1 MLITISGFFGS
12 GGDELGRELSR
23 RLDYKTYD
31 NELMEK
37 AVRESGIDMRRS
49 TLAFY
54 DEDDDGLDGLSG
66 DTYHSALLSLQ
77 MDVLPI
83 GSKDPEPVVRNYKA
97 DVLSLYMDSAPISV
111 QRRTIPVIHRK
122 DEIERLRFAQAKVVL
137 DAAEQGNAV
146 FFGRC
151 SSYILGR
158 RDDTL
163 RIFTYASLDSC
174 RERIR
179 HHFDIPDD
187 GKADELIRKTNM
199 RRGIYFET
207 FTGQKWD
214 DLKNYDLCINTDAL
228 SFDGALDLILKAI
241 AARS

>member
-12 GGDELGRELSR
+12 GGAELGRELSR

-49 TLAFY
+49 TMAFY
-54 DEDDDGLDGLSG
+54 DEDDDGLDDLSG
-66 DTYHSALLSLQ
+66 DTYHDALIRLQ

-83 GSKDPEPVVRNYKA
+83 GKKNMEPIAQNYHS
-97 DVLSLYMDSAPISV
+97 DVLSLYMDSAPISA
-111 QRRTIPVIHRK
+111 QRKTIPMIHRK

-137 DAAEQGNAV
+137 DAAEQGNAI

-151 SSYILGR
+151 SSYILGQ
-158 RDDTL
+158 RDDAL

-179 HHFDIPDD
+179 QHFDIQDD
-187 GKADELIRKTNM
+187 DKLDELIWKTNT

-214 DLKNYDLCINTDAL
+214 DLKNYDLCLNTDAL
-228 SFDGALDLILKAI
+228 SFDGALALILNAI
-241 AARS
+241 ETKS